1 MYKTKNIFYCQLLHV
16 LFYPRIL
23 LPSALVFAQQT
34 GPPLDPSFALV
45 MSPLPARHRPASEAR
60 SDARSSPASFR
71 TSRFALDQPEDWRD
85 QSVYLL
91 SGPTVDNLTHT
102 LGITIDP
109 NPVANSLST
118 YADAQ
123 IQAATDALREGT
135 LLLHDRIP
143 LANGD
148 EAVRAVYRW
157 QTPTRP
163 LFQQHLFVYTE
174 DGALVLGAPFTR
186 RSRRLLGTQVQT
198 MMCSVRLFS
207 PANRSAR

>member
-1 MYKTKNIFYCQLLHV
+1 MIVRRTSRLSSDSL
-16 LFYPRIL
+16 
-23 LPSALVFAQQT
+23 SA
-34 GPPLDPSFALV
+34 PLLV
-45 MSPLPARHRPASEAR
+45 MSPLPARHRTASEAR
-60 SDARSSPASFR
+60 SDAGSSPASFR
-71 TSRFALDQPEDWRD
+71 TSRFALDQPEGWRD
-85 QSVYLL
+85 RSVYLL

-102 LGITIDP
+102 LSITIDP
-109 NPVANSLST
+109 SPAANSLSA

-123 IQAATDALREGT
+123 IQAATDALHQGT

-148 EAVRAVYRW
+148 AAVRAVYRW

-186 RSRRLLGTQVQT
+186 RSRRLLGAEVQT
-198 MMCSVRLFS
+198 MMCSVRLLS
-207 PANRSAR
+207 PSDRSSSR

>member
-1 MYKTKNIFYCQLLHV
+1 MY
-16 LFYPRIL
+16 
-23 LPSALVFAQQT
+23 PS
-34 GPPLDPSFALV
+34 
-45 MSPLPARHRPASEAR
+45 PARHRPASEAR
-60 SDARSSPASFR
+60 SDAPASPSSFR
-71 TSRFALDQPEDWRD
+71 TSRFALDQLEDWRD
-85 QSVYLL
+85 RSVYLL

-109 NPVANSLST
+109 NPTATSLSA

-123 IQAATDALREGT
+123 IQAATDVLHQGT
-135 LLLHDRIP
+135 LLLRDRIL

-148 EAVRAVYRW
+148 AAIRAVYRW

-163 LFQQHLFVYTE
+163 LFQQHVFVYTE

-207 PANRSAR
+207 PADRSSR